1 MGICNFLAILT
12 RIHQCLVQIILEIT
26 FYLSNLSQINRK
38 FANYSNF
45 LAILTRIYQCLA
57 QIILEITFY
66 LSNLSQINR
75 KFATCSNFLAILTRI
90 HQCLAQIRLEITF
103 YLSFWAKTTENLHLD
118 SIFWQFSRESTK
130 KLICLAQ

>member
-1 MGICNFLAILT
+1 MLSSIN
-12 RIHQCLVQIILEIT
+12 LEI
-26 FYLSNLSQINRK
+26 YISLWNLSQMERK
-38 FANYSNF
+38 FANYGNF
-45 LAILTRIYQCLA
+45 LPILTRSHQCLA
-57 QIILEITFY
+57 QIRLEITFY

-130 KLICLAQ
+130 KINMLSSIKLEITDVSTNFEP